1 VLDLAGRV
9 IVVTGG
15 TSGIGRATVEQ
26 LLDIGATVVAVARS
40 EEALR
45 RVAEDLADRRGRIET
60 AALDVADAAAVGR
73 LVAAV
78 EDREGPIA
86 GWVNA
91 AGVTT
96 YGRFE
101 DIPADEFD
109 RVVEVNLLGSANGAR
124 AVLPRFR
131 DRGSGVLVNVASVLG
146 RFGTPLMSAY
156 VASKFAVRGLS
167 ESLRMELRDA
177 PGVRVCTVL
186 PGPVDTPLFQHAGNR
201 TGQRV
206 ESPSLPMDPH
216 RAAAAIVSCL
226 RRPRRE
232 VVVGQASRLVFAAR
246 AIAPA
251 TTERWLGAAMAWD
264 HTAGGEVEPTA
275 GSLDQPRSDGE
286 VTGGWRA
293 VPVPSAVRLAT
304 LAARAVGGAVTERVA
319 AVADHLTDAREGG
332 HQADPRAD
340 DGRA

>member
-1 VLDLAGRV
+1 MLDLADRV

-26 LLDIGATVVAVARS
+26 LVDLGATVVAVARS

-45 RVAEDLADRRGRIET
+45 RVAEDLAGRRGRIET
-60 AALDVADAAAVGR
+60 AALDVADGPAVGR

-101 DIPADEFD
+101 DIPAEEFD
-109 RVVEVNLLGSANGAR
+109 RVIAVNLLGSANGAR

-131 DRGSGVLVNVASVLG
+131 DRGHGVVVNVASVLG
-146 RFGTPLMSAY
+146 RVGTPLMSAY

-177 PGVRVCTVL
+177 PGVHVSTVL
-186 PGPVDTPLFQHAGNR
+186 PSSVDTPLFQHAGNR
-201 TGQRV
+201 TGEQV

-216 RAAAAIVSCL
+216 RVAAAIVSCL

-232 VVVGQASRLVFAAR
+232 VVVGQAARLVLAFR
-246 AIAPA
+246 ALAPA
-251 TTERWLGAAMAWD
+251 TSERWLGAAMAWD
-264 HTAGGEVEPTA
+264 HTAGGEAEPTA
-275 GSLDQPRSDGE
+275 GSLERASSDGE
-286 VTGGWRA
+286 VAGGWRA

-304 LAARAVGGAVTERVA
+304 LAARAVSGAVSERVGA
-319 AVADHLTDAREGG
+319 LADRLTDE
-332 HQADPRAD
+332 RAD
-340 DGRA
+340 DDRA